1 MHDVG
6 PKLSR
11 RFLKNF
17 REVLGN
23 APLVITESFRVP
35 LETMEDHPDQQAS
48 LFKFMH
54 DLSGQHL
61 YYKEEFEAL
70 LAAEGFEIKS
80 EVSHSSMHWA
90 KEDKR
95 FKTIV
100 TYVVQA
106 GIEHQ
111 TEALCA

>member
-1 MHDVG
+1 
-6 PKLSR
+6 
-11 RFLKNF
+11 
-17 REVLGN
+17 
-23 APLVITESFRVP
+23 
-35 LETMEDHPDQQAS
+35 MEDHPDQQAS

-61 YYKEEFEAL
+61 YYKEEFEDIL
-70 LAAEGFEIKS
+70 GSEGFEIKS

-90 KEDKR
+90 REDKR

-106 GIEHQ
+106 GEDCQKGEIAD
-111 TEALCA
+111 TSLCA

>member
-1 MHDVG
+1 MG
-6 PKLSR
+6 S
-11 RFLKNF
+11 
-17 REVLGN
+17 

-35 LETMEDHPDQQAS
+35 LATMEDHPDQQAS

-61 YYKEEFEAL
+61 YFKEEFETM
-70 LAAEGFEIKS
+70 LAAEGFDIKYQ
-80 EVSHSSMHWA
+80 VSHSSMHWA

-106 GIEHQ
+106 REKFQKDENG
-111 TEALCA
+111 TAALCA